1 MNRPIK
7 NIHLIRTFVAV
18 GTGGPIPPLEMLY
31 VASQLRSAFQDEV
44 RLKLTDTGVGD
55 LSEDEIRAEMA
66 GFAPDAVILYALSW
80 EAGLVHAVA
89 AMAKE
94 LNPAACV
101 IIFGQLATFS
111 SRYLCEDPHIDY
123 VVVGEPELT
132 VEELVRA
139 LNGDGTDLAAINGLM
154 YRTDGGTHAG
164 APRMYPDNID
174 RFEILPEMWDMI
186 DVRRYAQYENWN
198 GAIKEDF
205 YIPILTQRGCPFKCT
220 FCRETYGKKF
230 HARSPEHVVA
240 EIRFLYERY
249 GAREFHIYDPVF
261 NYDNERAKRICQL
274 IIDSGLK
281 ISLAFPHGVRAD
293 IMTEELLTLMRQ
305 AGAYKLVYGIES
317 ASRRLQKA
325 FRKNLNLDQVR
336 EIIRITAKKGII
348 TGGYFMLGHL
358 SETAEE
364 IEETIKFAVTSD
376 LDVASFFKATDYDDV
391 NKIYEAKFKDNL
403 DDSDIFAEI
412 RDIAYYAVNRSQAA
426 VSARELNR
434 LILSAQRRFYFYPP
448 RVWRGFS
455 RYPSKRKYI
464 RNLVTAAGLI
474 LQGYIMQSLTA
485 DKKEDAPAAEAV
497 AHSHA

>member
-1 MNRPIK
+1 MLKRINK
-7 NIHLIRTFVAV
+7 IHLIRTFVAV

-31 VASQLRSAFQDEV
+31 VASHLRVTCGDGL
-44 RLKLTDTGVGD
+44 RIKLTDTG
-55 LSEDEIRAEMA
+55 LEQLEEDDIQNELEE
-66 GFAPDAVILYALSW
+66 FAPDAVILYALSW

-89 AMAKE
+89 AAVKQH
-94 LNPAACV
+94 NPQTVV
-101 IIFGQLATFS
+101 IVFGQLATFS
-111 SRYLCEDPHIDY
+111 SQYLCEDPHIDY

-132 VEELVRA
+132 VAELVQAVGQGRA
-139 LNGDGTDLAAINGLM
+139 GLGDINGLA
-154 YRTDGGTHAG
+154 YRENGTVRTT
-164 APRMYPDNID
+164 APRVYPDNID
-174 RFEILPEMWDMI
+174 RFEILPEMWDGI
-186 DVRRYAQYENWN
+186 DIRRYARFENWN

-261 NYDNERAKRICQL
+261 NYDQERAKNICRL
-274 IIDSGLK
+274 IIESGLK

-293 IMTEELLTLMRQ
+293 IMTEELLTLMRR
-305 AGAYKLVYGIES
+305 AGTYKLVYGIES

-325 FRKNLNLDQVR
+325 FRKNLNLEQVR
-336 EIIRITAKKGII
+336 EIIRVTADKGII

-364 IEETIKFAVTSD
+364 IEETIRFAVGSD

-391 NKIYEAKFKDNL
+391 NKIYASKFKDNL
-403 DDSDIFAEI
+403 DDSDIFGEI

-426 VSARELNR
+426 VSAAELNR
-434 LILSAQRRFYFYPP
+434 LILSAQRRFYFHPR
-448 RVWRGFS
+448 RVWRGFA

-464 RNLVTAAGLI
+464 KNLVTAAGLI
-474 LQGYIMQSLTA
+474 LQGYIVQSLA
-485 DKKEDAPAAEAV
+485 AEKSVDKPAAEAV